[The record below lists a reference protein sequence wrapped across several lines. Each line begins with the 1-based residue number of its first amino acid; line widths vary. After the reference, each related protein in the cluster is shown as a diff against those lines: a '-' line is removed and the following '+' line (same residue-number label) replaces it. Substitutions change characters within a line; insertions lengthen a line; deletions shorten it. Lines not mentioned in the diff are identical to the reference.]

1 MSDDKHIVLKKRL
14 YLKQRMDLWIYCINY
29 YKTYNKEVNDPR
41 IKAIWGWGQQEGYIG
56 LDNENT

>member
-29 YKTYNKEVNDPR
+29 YKTYNNEVNDPR
-41 IKAIWGWGQQEGYIG
+41 IKAVWEWGQQEGCIG
-56 LDNENT
+56 LSNENT